1 MKEIFVQV
9 FKVADEFVILKGTK
23 AAEPKFREP
32 LSELIIAQYGR
43 GAYKTAVVTEILF
56 FCQNYY
62 ISEFER
68 ICNNENSYT
77 FYKEIVWL
85 HEQATNLRQ
94 SEHFD
99 NLPQGISKSYIAEY
113 RRILKMIIEQG
124 CCVNMIS
131 SEKRDSEFQKRIDSI
146 INDLLFLGSML
157 ILCAECIAEQTM
169 IEDDIDITFDR
180 NNLYSFSRRDHY
192 DFIFQHLNYKQENDN
207 PEYII
212 DNEGYSDFKNAVLNS
227 FNIDYEKI
235 WQVII
240 LSMEH
245 LNFKNGDCIS
255 FEREGFLKSIQNS
268 TDASLNSIEKFLS
281 GVTLMK
287 NNKMPLSELIKKP
300 HSLNRY
306 LYRPILI
313 WTINDKEYCVLG
325 TYSFYETQNN
335 LYLNAIPWGKI
346 PDEWMDV
353 KSFKNYMNK
362 KEDAHDKWLDD
373 VVEKDIKSTGLI
385 YQRTVKKLI
394 AKNKKTYSLEGK
406 NIGEIDFII
415 ISPNTKKVFIA
426 DCKHLQGRYDMVTQR
441 QDYYKFTDDKSGISY
456 NTRMNLKTQWLKE
469 HKDIL
474 EEHFQLRF
482 NEPTLS
488 LKEYEIEGIFFINT
502 PTFYIYN
509 SDLRI
514 YTFEQVIDVITG
526 KHIDPIFSYYV
537 NKEDSN
543 IFYSIKYPYF
553 RKPTMFYY
561 EDKDEDCEVDKYGF
575 PIKN

>member
-169 IEDDIDITFDR
+169 IKDDI
-180 NNLYSFSRRDHY
+180 
-192 DFIFQHLNYKQENDN
+192 
-207 PEYII
+207 
-212 DNEGYSDFKNAVLNS
+212 
-227 FNIDYEKI
+227 
-235 WQVII
+235 
-240 LSMEH
+240 
-245 LNFKNGDCIS
+245 
-255 FEREGFLKSIQNS
+255 
-268 TDASLNSIEKFLS
+268 
-281 GVTLMK
+281 
-287 NNKMPLSELIKKP
+287 
-300 HSLNRY
+300 
-306 LYRPILI
+306 
-313 WTINDKEYCVLG
+313 
-325 TYSFYETQNN
+325 
-335 LYLNAIPWGKI
+335 
-346 PDEWMDV
+346 
-353 KSFKNYMNK
+353 
-362 KEDAHDKWLDD
+362 
-373 VVEKDIKSTGLI
+373 
-385 YQRTVKKLI
+385 
-394 AKNKKTYSLEGK
+394 
-406 NIGEIDFII
+406 
-415 ISPNTKKVFIA
+415 
-426 DCKHLQGRYDMVTQR
+426 
-441 QDYYKFTDDKSGISY
+441 
-456 NTRMNLKTQWLKE
+456 
-469 HKDIL
+469 DIL
-474 EEHFQLRF
+474 EEHFKLRF

-502 PTFYIYN
+502 PTFYMYN